1 MLNNKNGL
9 GLFTVFCIA
18 SGAMISS
25 GIFVLPGL
33 AHALA
38 GPAVIFSY
46 LLAGCLACTGM
57 LSVAEIITAMPKAG
71 GDYFFIAR
79 TLGPAAGAVTG
90 LLSWFSLSLKSSF
103 ALVGMGA
110 FVQPLLGINP
120 LWAALF
126 LCLVFV
132 AINLLGAEKA
142 GLLQVVLVVGLLSL
156 MLLYVLAGANHLQWT
171 RFEPFAPN
179 GIGAVLSTAGVVFV
193 SYGGLLKVASVAEE
207 IKDPGRTVPKAMIL
221 SLLVVGLFYVAMVFV
236 TSGVLGAAELDHSLT
251 PISDGARV
259 FAGGLGALVMG
270 LAAAA
275 AFASTAGAG
284 IMSASRYLL
293 ALGRDGLAPQ
303 ALSRTHPRLGSPYVA
318 VLVTGGFVF
327 ATLFL
332 DLEVLVKAASS
343 VLILTY
349 LMANICVIV
358 LRESRLTNYRP
369 RFRAPGYP
377 WLQIAGAGGFVVLV
391 LEMGWQALIIS
402 LLLVF
407 SGLGFYWV
415 YGRIRYEREYA
426 LMHLVKR
433 ITDRDLVNG
442 GLEDELRGI
451 VRERDQLCWDEFDQA
466 VKRAEVIEV
475 RGADNGDEVLARIA
489 VEGARRFGLDA
500 GWLGQA
506 LKKHQMAQATELV
519 PGVAISDAALSG
531 SGEVEL
537 IMARVEPAVALSPN
551 QSPCFAMFVVLF
563 SPDNRGAYLRTLS
576 AIAQTAGNP
585 SFADHWRSAQ
595 DAARLRDIMLI
606 AKRQRT
612 CTI

>member
-1 MLNNKNGL
+1 MSDKKNGL
-9 GLFTVFCIA
+9 GLLTVFCIA

-33 AHALA
+33 AHATA

-46 LLAGCLACTGM
+46 FLAGCLACTGM

-90 LLSWFSLSLKSSF
+90 LLSWFSLSLKSAF

-110 FVQPLLGINP
+110 FIQPLMGIDP
-120 LWAALF
+120 LWTALF

-132 AINLLGAEKA
+132 FINLLGIEKA
-142 GLLQVVLVVGLLSL
+142 GLLQVVLVLVLLSL
-156 MLLYVLAGANHLQWT
+156 MLLYVLVGANSIQWS
-171 RFEPFAPN
+171 RYEPFVPN
-179 GIGAVLSTAGVVFV
+179 GFPAVLSTAGVVFV
-193 SYGGLLKVASVAEE
+193 SYGGLLKVASIAEE
-207 IKDPGRTVPKAMIL
+207 IKNPGKTVPKAMIL
-221 SLLVVGLFYVAMVFV
+221 SLLVVGFFYVAMVFV
-236 TSGVLGAAELDHSLT
+236 TSGVLGSAELDHSLT

-259 FAGGLGALVMG
+259 FAGSVGALVMG

-303 ALSRTHPRLGSPYVA
+303 ALSRVHRRLGSPYMA
-318 VLVTGGFVF
+318 ILVTGVFVF

-332 DLEVLVKAASS
+332 DLEILVQAASS

-349 LMANICVIV
+349 LMANLCVIV

-369 RFRAPGYP
+369 RFRTPGYP
-377 WLQIAGAGGFVVLV
+377 WLQITGAVGFVIL
-391 LEMGWQALIIS
+391 LFEMGWQSIIIS

-407 SGLGFYWV
+407 SGLGFYWL
-415 YGRIRYEREYA
+415 YGRIRYQREYA
-426 LMHLVKR
+426 LMHLVRR
-433 ITDRDLVNG
+433 ITDREFIG
-442 GLEDELRGI
+442 GSLEEELRGI
-451 VRERDQLCWDEFDQA
+451 VRERDQLCWDEFDQT
-466 VKRAEVIEV
+466 VQRAEVIEV
-475 RGADNGDEVLARIA
+475 KDALNGDDVLAWIA
-489 VEGARRFGLDA
+489 VEGAHRFGLDA
-500 GWLGQA
+500 EWLGQS
-506 LKKHQMAQATELV
+506 LKKHQIAQATELV
-519 PGVAISDAALSG
+519 PGVAVSDVALSG
-531 SGEVEL
+531 SGKLE
-537 IMARVEPAVALSPN
+537 IIIARLNPAVALSPG

-563 SPDNRGAYLRTLS
+563 SPDNSGAYLRTLA
-576 AIAQTAGNP
+576 AIAQTAGDHG
-585 SFADHWRSAQ
+585 FAERWRSAQ
-595 DAARLRDIMLI
+595 DASRLRDIMLI

>member
-1 MLNNKNGL
+1 
-9 GLFTVFCIA
+9 
-18 SGAMISS
+18 
-25 GIFVLPGL
+25 
-33 AHALA
+33 
-38 GPAVIFSY
+38 
-46 LLAGCLACTGM
+46 
-57 LSVAEIITAMPKAG
+57 
-71 GDYFFIAR
+71 
-79 TLGPAAGAVTG
+79 
-90 LLSWFSLSLKSSF
+90 
-103 ALVGMGA
+103 
-110 FVQPLLGINP
+110 
-120 LWAALF
+120 
-126 LCLVFV
+126 
-132 AINLLGAEKA
+132 
-142 GLLQVVLVVGLLSL
+142 
-156 MLLYVLAGANHLQWT
+156 
-171 RFEPFAPN
+171 
-179 GIGAVLSTAGVVFV
+179 
-193 SYGGLLKVASVAEE
+193 
-207 IKDPGRTVPKAMIL
+207 
-221 SLLVVGLFYVAMVFV
+221 
-236 TSGVLGAAELDHSLT
+236 
-251 PISDGARV
+251 
-259 FAGGLGALVMG
+259 
-270 LAAAA
+270 
-275 AFASTAGAG
+275 
-284 IMSASRYLL
+284 
-293 ALGRDGLAPQ
+293 
-303 ALSRTHPRLGSPYVA
+303 SRTHPRLGSPYMA

-332 DLEVLVKAASS
+332 GLGILVKAASS

-349 LMANICVIV
+349 LMANICVII

-369 RFRAPGYP
+369 HFRAPGYP
-377 WLQIAGAGGFVVLV
+377 WLQIVGAGGFVVLL

-451 VRERDQLCWDEFDQA
+451 VRERDQLCWDEFDRA
-466 VKRAEVIEV
+466 VKRAEVVEV
-475 RGADNGDEVLARIA
+475 KDTDSGDEVLAQIA
-489 VEGARRFGLDA
+489 LAGARRFGLDA

-537 IMARVEPAVALSPN
+537 IMARVEPEVALGPN

-563 SPDNRGAYLRTLS
+563 SPDNRGAYLRTLA
-576 AIAQTAGNP
+576 AIARTAGNP
-585 SFADHWRSAQ
+585 AFAGQWRSAQ

>member
-1 MLNNKNGL
+1 MEGKNRSFGL
-9 GLFTVFCIA
+9 LTVFCIA

-25 GIFVLPGL
+25 GLFVLPGL

-46 LLAGCLACTGM
+46 FLAGCLACTGM

-71 GDYFFIAR
+71 GDYFFITR
-79 TLGPAAGAVTG
+79 TLGPAAGAVSG
-90 LLSWFSLSLKSSF
+90 LLVWFSLSLKSAF
-103 ALVGMGA
+103 ALVGMGTFA
-110 FVQPLLGINP
+110 QPLLGLDP
-120 LWAALF
+120 LWVALA

-132 AINLLGAEKA
+132 GINLLGAEKA
-142 GLLQVVLVVGLLSL
+142 GRLQVILVAVLFLL
-156 MLLYVLAGANHLQWT
+156 MLLYVAFGSSFIKWN
-171 RFEPFAPN
+171 RFEPFTPN
-179 GIGAVLSTAGVVFV
+179 GFAAVISTAGIVFV
-193 SYGGLLKVASVAEE
+193 SYGGLLNVASVAEE
-207 IKDPGRTVPKAMIL
+207 IKDPGRTIPRAMIL
-221 SLLVVGLFYVAMVFV
+221 ALLTVGLFYVAMVFV
-236 TSGVLGAAELDHSLT
+236 TSGVLGSDELDHSIT
-251 PISDGARV
+251 PISDGARII
-259 FAGGLGALVMG
+259 AGSTGALIMS

-303 ALSRTHPRLGSPYVA
+303 ALGRVHPKLGSPYVA
-318 VLVTGGFVF
+318 ILVTGGFVF
-327 ATLFL
+327 GTLFL
-332 DLEVLVKAASS
+332 SLEILVKAASS

-349 LMANICVIV
+349 ILANLCVIV

-369 RFRAPGYP
+369 SFKAPGYP
-377 WLQIAGAGGFVVLV
+377 WLQIAGALGFVVLL
-391 LEMGWQALIIS
+391 LEMGWEALIIS
-402 LLLVF
+402 LLLIL
-407 SGLGFYWV
+407 SGLAFYWF

-426 LMHLVKR
+426 LMHLVRR

-442 GLEDELRGI
+442 GLEEELRGI

-466 VKRAEVIEV
+466 VQRAEVIEV
-475 RGADNGDEVLARIA
+475 AGAQNGNEVLARVA
-489 VEGARRFGLDA
+489 LAGARRFGLDA
-500 GWLGQA
+500 LWLGQA

-519 PGVAISDAALSG
+519 PGVAISDAALPG
-531 SGEVEL
+531 SGQVEL
-537 IMARVEPAVALSPN
+537 IMARLAPPVALNPG
-551 QSPCFAMFVVLF
+551 QAPCSAMFVVLF
-563 SPDNRGAYLRTLS
+563 SPDKRGAYLSTLA

-585 SFADHWRSAQ
+585 VFADQWSAAQ

>member
-1 MLNNKNGL
+1 MLDNKNGL

-57 LSVAEIITAMPKAG
+57 LSVAEVITAMPKAG

-90 LLSWFSLSLKSSF
+90 LLSWFSLSLKSAF

-110 FVQPLLGINP
+110 FIQPLLGLNP

-142 GLLQVVLVVGLLSL
+142 GLLQVILVVTLLSL
-156 MLLYVLAGANHLQWT
+156 MLLYVLTGFGSIQWA
-171 RFEPFAPN
+171 RFEPFAPQ

-293 ALGRDGLAPQ
+293 ALGRDGLAPR
-303 ALSRTHPRLGSPYVA
+303 ALSRIHERFGSPHVA
-318 VLVTGGFVF
+318 ILVTGAFVF
-327 ATLFL
+327 GSLFL
-332 DLEVLVKAASS
+332 ELEILVKAASS

-349 LMANICVIV
+349 LAANLCVIV

-377 WLQIAGAGGFVVLV
+377 WLQIAGAIGFVILL

-402 LLLVF
+402 LVLVLG
-407 SGLGFYWV
+407 GLAFYWL

-426 LMHLVKR
+426 LMHLVRR

-442 GLEDELRGI
+442 GLEEELRGI

-466 VKRAEVIEV
+466 VQRAEVIEV
-475 RGADNGDEVLARIA
+475 AGAQSGDEVLARVA
-489 VEGARRFGLDA
+489 LAGARRFGLDA
-500 GWLGQA
+500 LWLGQA

-519 PGVAISDAALSG
+519 PGVAISDAALPG
-531 SGEVEL
+531 SGQVEL
-537 IMARVEPAVALSPN
+537 IMARLAPPVALNPG
-551 QSPCFAMFVVLF
+551 QAPCSAMFVVLF
-563 SPDNRGAYLRTLS
+563 SPDNRGAYLSTLA

-585 SFADHWRSAQ
+585 AFADQWDTAQ